1 MSIILVL
8 AVFGVGIWYFSKK
21 YAEPTQTLVT
31 KVKKIEKEIVAI
43 ADVNQDGKV
52 DIKDVQSATEVV
64 KKVRKPRKKTS
75 PKKKKEL

>member
-52 DIKDVQSATEVV
+52 DIKDVQAATEVV
-64 KKVRKPRKKTS
+64 KKVRKPRTAKKITG
-75 PKKKKEL
+75 KKKK